1 MPLGAYTPNT
11 WKYGM
16 TKQFS
21 FVLIQNLIGAKHM
34 ETWSDEDVFPPSHT
48 KFDGIQ
54 MNNGHPDGG
63 TTSAMRAAGVARWII
78 IQSQLELRC

>member
-1 MPLGAYTPNT
+1 
-11 WKYGM
+11 
-16 TKQFS
+16 
-21 FVLIQNLIGAKHM
+21 M
-34 ETWSDEDVFPPSHT
+34 ETWSDEVVFPRSHT